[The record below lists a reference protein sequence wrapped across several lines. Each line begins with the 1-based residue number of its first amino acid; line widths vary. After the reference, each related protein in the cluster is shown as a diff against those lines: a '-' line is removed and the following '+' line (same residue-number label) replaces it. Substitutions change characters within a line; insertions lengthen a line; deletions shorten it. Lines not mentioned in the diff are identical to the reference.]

1 MNAPKHP
8 CFDASA
14 HTRWG
19 RLHLPT
25 APACNI
31 GCAYCDRKTDCVNES
46 RPGVCSR
53 VLSPEEAADL
63 VDRVARGPMPL
74 GVVGIAGP
82 GDPLAEP
89 ERTLRT
95 LELVRRGH
103 PDLLLCLSSNGLALA
118 DHVAE
123 LKALGV
129 GHVTVTVNAVSP
141 DIGRRIYV
149 HVRTPEGILRE
160 TAAAEALLERQTAAL
175 AALRAHGLT
184 TKVNTVVIPGVNDA
198 HVVEIAK
205 FAAGFGVTLMNC
217 IGLIPVP
224 GTPMRNVPPP
234 TPQRLEA
241 IRRQAGEYV
250 PQMRHCARCRAD
262 ACGLLAEAG
271 TVPFP
276 QDRPSGRACRSPSG
290 KSRP

>member
-14 HTRWG
+14 HARWG
-19 RLHLPT
+19 RLHLPV

-53 VLSPEEAADL
+53 VLSPEEAA
-63 VDRVARGPMPL
+63 
-74 GVVGIAGP
+74 
-82 GDPLAEP
+82 
-89 ERTLRT
+89 
-95 LELVRRGH
+95 ELVRRGH
-103 PDLLLCLSSNGLALA
+103 PNLLLCLSSNGLALA
-118 DHVAE
+118 DHAAD

-141 DIGRRIYV
+141 DIGRRIYA
-149 HVRTPEGILRE
+149 HVRTPEGVLRGP
-160 TAAAEALLERQTAAL
+160 AAAEALLERQTAAL

-184 TKVNTVVIPGVNDA
+184 TKVNTVVIPGVNDD
-198 HVVEIAK
+198 HVAK
-205 FAAGFGVTLMNC
+205 VARFAAGFGVALMNC

-262 ACGLLAEAG
+262 ACGLLSEAG
-271 TVPFP
+271 EAPALVPLH
-276 QDRPSGRACRSPSG
+276 QGRRARQYCRPPS
-290 KSRP
+290 S